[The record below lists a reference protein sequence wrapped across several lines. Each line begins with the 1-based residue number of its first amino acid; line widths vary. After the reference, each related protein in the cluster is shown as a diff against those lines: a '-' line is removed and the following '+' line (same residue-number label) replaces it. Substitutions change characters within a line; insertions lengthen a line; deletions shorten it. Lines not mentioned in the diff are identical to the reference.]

1 MANETYKIEIGNGK
15 NNTYKYRTQLRK
27 NGFKWDGIHWT
38 KDSTYEQE
46 ILHWED
52 WCRLRGLKMKAVGES
67 SSRSSDYRK
76 VFFEKNSPIFGSR
89 YACAYC
95 GRKLRREQV
104 QVDHI
109 IPVEMAKR
117 RSDIRR
123 KIQIY
128 GWKSI
133 NDSENLC
140 AACSVCN
147 SLKSSKG
154 GLWIIRGR
162 IGKKKSW
169 QYIMLGIK
177 ILFAVILG
185 ACIGIVLQSVFLGLI
200 IAVLLTSFFWFM

>member
-1 MANETYKIEIGNGK
+1 MANEAYKIEIGNGK

-67 SSRSSDYRK
+67 SNRSSDYRK
-76 VFFEKNSPIFGSR
+76 VFFEKNPPMFGSR
-89 YACAYC
+89 YTCAYC
-95 GRKLRREQV
+95 GRKLKREQV

-117 RSDIRR
+117 RSNIRK
-123 KIQIY
+123 KIQAY
-128 GWKSI
+128 GWESV
-133 NDSENLC
+133 NDPENLC

-147 SLKSSKG
+147 SKKSSKG
-154 GLWIIRGR
+154 GLWVIRGR
-162 IGKKKSW
+162 LGKRKSW
-169 QYIMLGIK
+169 QYIMLAFK
-177 ILFAVILG
+177 VLFSVLLG
-185 ACIGIVLQSVFLGLI
+185 ACIGFALQSIFLGI
-200 IAVLLTSFFWFM
+200 FMASFFGVIFCYL